1 MKVHRTNG
9 NCTILMGKY
18 IIQTETKR
26 YKLKKK
32 NMEYKINVYNTN
44 ENYTIRMQFYTM

>member
-32 NMEYKINVYNTN
+32 NMEYKRIQMKIIRYDNVS
-44 ENYTIRMQFYTM
+44 

>member
-1 MKVHRTNG
+1 MKVHSTNG

-26 YKLKKK
+26 YKLKKRIW
-32 NMEYKINVYNTN
+32 NTREYKWKLYDT
-44 ENYTIRMQFYTM
+44 TM